1 MAGIKLTLPNI
12 IQFASIFSPYFI
24 GTFLIFSSMLNAD
37 VKAYIWL
44 FFIII
49 VQFLGGLLRNQFGK
63 PKHSQLNNQSST
75 CNIFAL
81 PTVFSNENLT
91 YFSSSAIFH
100 SFTIMYLTNPLF
112 FYFDKLITEL
122 VAYGFI
128 YKQISVNSIKL
139 VDIYDPLNE
148 FVLSII
154 PKLHD
159 TNIIVLMTCP

>member
-1 MAGIKLTLPNI
+1 
-12 IQFASIFSPYFI
+12 
-24 GTFLIFSSMLNAD
+24 
-37 VKAYIWL
+37 
-44 FFIII
+44 
-49 VQFLGGLLRNQFGK
+49 
-63 PKHSQLNNQSST
+63 
-75 CNIFAL
+75 
-81 PTVFSNENLT
+81 
-91 YFSSSAIFH
+91 
-100 SFTIMYLTNPLF
+100 MYLTNPLF

-159 TNIIVLMTCP
+159 TNIINYYEIIVPLYNTRFTYKTRFTLYDHSKAVNFLNSHIELFKKHEIRPSLLDNDSLDY